1 LIPCISTE
9 KAKAILWLN
18 TDVSKAKDARTR
30 PSHNETFETK
40 LKRSKHEENDNDNG
54 NNDNSEKNKQTMEFT
69 PLQLRK
75 LNVMLKIRRM
85 TTEGYS
91 HHEIMQ
97 HLGLPRSTYFRY
109 FSSVYQHDRNILE
122 HGNTKEMLNQFAVA
136 KDRLND
142 IYHSYYKILN
152 SDNIDAKQRIEAGKT
167 AANLA
172 VIIAKTHRE
181 TLSKVSKQIP
191 QDYYT
196 NSLPQ
201 HSLEKEVSNAQRHEP
216 RRKQQLQES
225 QEDYDDIGTP

>member
-1 LIPCISTE
+1 
-9 KAKAILWLN
+9 
-18 TDVSKAKDARTR
+18 VSKAKDARTR
-30 PSHNETFETK
+30 PSQIETFETK
-40 LKRSKHEENDNDNG
+40 MKPNKHKENVHNNNNNSDNN
-54 NNDNSEKNKQTMEFT
+54 EKNKETIQQT

-75 LNVMLKIRRM
+75 LNAMLKIRSM

-122 HGNTKEMLNQFAVA
+122 HGNRKEMLNQFAVA

-142 IYHSYYKILN
+142 IYHSYYKLLN
-152 SDNIDAKQRIEAGKT
+152 SNDVDAKQRLEAGKL

-172 VIIAKTHRE
+172 VIIAKVHRE
-181 TLSKVSKQIP
+181 TLSKAIKKQLP
-191 QDYYT
+191 SDYY
-196 NSLPQ
+196 NKSIPPPSLNN
-201 HSLEKEVSNAQRHEP
+201 EVSNVQQDEPP

-225 QEDYDDIGTP
+225 QRDYNDDNIDSM

>member
-1 LIPCISTE
+1 M
-9 KAKAILWLN
+9 
-18 TDVSKAKDARTR
+18 SKAKDARTS
-30 PSHNETFETK
+30 PSQIETFETK
-40 LKRSKHEENDNDNG
+40 MKPNKHKENVDNNNNNNSDN
-54 NNDNSEKNKQTMEFT
+54 NEKNKQTVEQT

-75 LNVMLKIRRM
+75 LNAMLKIRRM

-97 HLGLPRSTYFRY
+97 HLGFPRSTYFRY

-142 IYHSYYKILN
+142 IYHSYYKLLN
-152 SDNIDAKQRIEAGKT
+152 SNDVDAKQRLEAGKL

-172 VIIAKTHRE
+172 VIIAKVHRE
-181 TLSKVSKQIP
+181 TLSKAIKKQLP
-191 QDYYT
+191 QEYY
-196 NSLPQ
+196 NKSLPRP
-201 HSLEKEVSNAQRHEP
+201 SLNNEVSNGDEQHEPP

-225 QEDYDDIGTP
+225 QQDYDDDIDSM

>member
-1 LIPCISTE
+1 LTE

-18 TDVSKAKDARTR
+18 KDVSKAKDARRR
-30 PSHNETFETK
+30 PSQNETFETK
-40 LKRSKHEENDNDNG
+40 LKLSKHKDNDNNNDG
-54 NNDNSEKNKQTMEFT
+54 NNDNNEKNGQAVEFS
-69 PLQLRK
+69 PLQVRK
-75 LNVMLKIRRM
+75 LNAMLKIRRM

-142 IYHSYYKILN
+142 IYHSYYKILS
-152 SDNIDAKQRIEAGKT
+152 SDSIDAKQRIEAGKT

-172 VIIAKTHRE
+172 VIIAKVHRE

-196 NSLPQ
+196 KSLPQ
-201 HSLEKEVSNAQRHEP
+201 HSLDNEVSNVQQHEP
-216 RRKQQLQES
+216 RRKHRLQES
-225 QEDYDDIGTP
+225 QEDYDDIDTT